1 MKNMAKEATAVYDN
15 VALDVDAVVD
25 EAASGNEAVA
35 VEVDVDDVVDVGEVV
50 DEAVALDGR
59 AVAVALDGD

>member
-1 MKNMAKEATAVYDN
+1 MSAIGSTFDSERASLAMRSSSEDTTVGRT
-15 VALDVDAVVD
+15 VD
-25 EAASGNEAVA
+25 ESG
-35 VEVDVDDVVDVGEVV
+35 EVDVDDVVDVGEVV